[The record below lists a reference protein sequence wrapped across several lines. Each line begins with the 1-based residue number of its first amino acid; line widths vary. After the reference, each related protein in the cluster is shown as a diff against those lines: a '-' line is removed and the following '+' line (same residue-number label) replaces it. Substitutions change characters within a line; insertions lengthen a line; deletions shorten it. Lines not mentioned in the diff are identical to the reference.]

1 MDDLDDL
8 SPAARKNSVLIPNKT
23 ILNLSFGQATEGE
36 EDDQAVDEDD
46 VKWGFEYLYHKLYIA
61 ELSLWPNE

>member
-8 SPAARKNSVLIPNKT
+8 SPQARKNSVLIPNKT

-36 EDDQAVDEDD
+36 EDDEEVDLDG
-46 VKWGFEYLYHKLYIA
+46 VK
-61 ELSLWPNE
+61 

>member
-8 SPAARKNSVLIPNKT
+8 SPQARKNSVLIPNKT

-36 EDDQAVDEDD
+36 EDDQVVDEDD
-46 VKWGFEYLYHKLYIA
+46 IK
-61 ELSLWPNE
+61 